1 MVLNCF
7 IMVPALR
14 SLREQNIQTACKETP
29 ADDEELT
36 RRMELTKAK
45 YHVITLKI
53 FSRYP
58 FNHEFCLFFRNLS
71 EICYITKY
79 KQSYYDS
86 ECYKL

>member
-1 MVLNCF
+1 VVKYLEILETPLYTLRGFKSF

-45 YHVITLKI
+45 NRAIAM
-53 FSRYP
+53 
-58 FNHEFCLFFRNLS
+58 
-71 EICYITKY
+71 KY
-79 KQSYYDS
+79 Y
-86 ECYKL
+86 

>member
-1 MVLNCF
+1 MVKYLEILDNALHPRGLKSL

-45 YHVITLKI
+45 YRAIALKI
-53 FSRYP
+53 FLGILLTMNFVY
-58 FNHEFCLFFRNLS
+58 F
-71 EICYITKY
+71 
-79 KQSYYDS
+79 
-86 ECYKL
+86 

>member
-1 MVLNCF
+1 MVKYLEILDNALHPCGLKSF

-45 YHVITLKI
+45 KSRNSNENIL
-53 FSRYP
+53 RYP
-58 FNHEFCLFFRNLS
+58 FNAQRS
-71 EICYITKY
+71 VA
-79 KQSYYDS
+79 
-86 ECYKL
+86 